1 MNRSVAIVSSLVL
14 CSGVAVCQYSAS
26 LDTSAG
32 TSHLTMRFRAESF
45 GGSTITGAPY
55 SAEEVDENQQ
65 TLADGTHITQL
76 MPTVKKYR
84 DSMGRTRTERQPF
97 NGAITSGSQ
106 HLELPMLVEIEDPV
120 AQFRYVLDPERNI
133 AHRVEIK
140 LREERSRSSQ
150 SGTVQSASGETVA
163 ANGTPG
169 SGPATASASGAQIKA
184 RTAAR
189 SAVNDALHPKSS
201 SESLGTETMEGVIV
215 EGRRGT
221 TTWPTGAVGNDRPL
235 IATYEYW
242 HSPTLKLEILSTS
255 DDPRSGQHTH
265 KVTNLNTS
273 EPDAA
278 LFQPPP
284 GYTVKDETGEFEIS
298 WPTPQR

>member
-1 MNRSVAIVSSLVL
+1 MNRFAAVVSSLLL

-45 GGSTITGAPY
+45 SGPTIAGAPY

-65 TLADGTHITQL
+65 TLADGTHITQV

-84 DSMGRTRTERQPF
+84 DSMGRTRNERQPF
-97 NGAITSGSQ
+97 NGAVTSGSQ
-106 HLELPMLVEIEDPV
+106 HLQLPMLVEIEDPV
-120 AQFRYVLDPERNI
+120 AHFRYVLDPEHNV

-140 LREERSRSSQ
+140 VREERSRSSQ

-169 SGPATASASGAQIKA
+169 SGAATASAAQIKA

-189 SAVNDALHPKSS
+189 SAVDDALQPKSS

-215 EGRRGT
+215 EGRRRT
-221 TTWPTGAVGNDRPL
+221 TTWPTGSVGNDRPL

-242 HSPTLKLEILSTS
+242 HSPALKLEILSTS

-298 WPTPQR
+298 WSTPQR

>member
-1 MNRSVAIVSSLVL
+1 
-14 CSGVAVCQYSAS
+14 
-26 LDTSAG
+26 
-32 TSHLTMRFRAESF
+32 MRFRAESF
-45 GGSTITGAPY
+45 SRPTITGAPY

-120 AQFRYVLDPERNI
+120 AHFQYVLDPEHNM

-140 LREERSRSSQ
+140 VREERSRSSEP
-150 SGTVQSASGETVA
+150 GTVQSGSGETVA

-169 SGPATASASGAQIKA
+169 SGAAAESASAAQIKA

-189 SAVNDALHPKSS
+189 SVVDDALHPKSS
-201 SESLGTETMEGVIV
+201 SESLGKETMEGVIV
-215 EGRRGT
+215 EGRRNT
-221 TTWPTGAVGNDRPL
+221 TTWPTGSVGNDRPL
-235 IATYEYW
+235 IATHEYW
-242 HSPTLKLEILSTS
+242 HSRALKLEILSTS

-278 LFQPPP
+278 LFQPSP

-298 WPTPQR
+298 WSTPQR